1 MWSRDMV
8 TTNKAIS
15 KVAQWFLCIIVCYR
29 DIVTIDKATGKI
41 TKLGRSFTRARDYD
55 AMGPQVRNTAYLFT
69 CAGSNQ
75 EISFHVNWT
84 PLCRLTCSKS
94 SDCFTHIY
102 IYMITINAVMMHWI
116 PLWLCEVQSAMH
128 KMSQQ
133 YNDWIYW
140 CITYLTQ
147 SLPLLGI
154 HTHNPSPP
162 PTTHTHIH
170 TQSGNPLLPSLSHSF
185 STPTH
190 HSPNII
196 SQPVKMYSTSKV
208 PQTYVSKRPGNS

>member
-75 EISFHVNWT
+75 EKSFHVNWT

-94 SDCFTHIY
+94 SDCFTYIY

-162 PTTHTHIH
+162 PYTHTYTIW
-170 TQSGNPLLPSLSHSF
+170 QPFASLSLPFFLHPHPPF
-185 STPTH
+185 PKYHQWRCIPLQKFLRHT
-190 HSPNII
+190 
-196 SQPVKMYSTSKV
+196 
-208 PQTYVSKRPGNS
+208 